1 MIWKVPLAVVVLLV
15 PAVVIR
21 FALLASGSTPP
32 ENLGV
37 GEQGLVP
44 CPKSPNCVASRAEGA
59 EHRVEPLMLIGDPAQ
74 AIERLGS
81 IIDALP
87 GGRVVEATPPYLRAE
102 FRSRLFRFV
111 DDVELLVDPEAARI
125 EIRSASRVGHSDL
138 GVNRK
143 RVEVIRAAFE

>member
-1 MIWKVPLAVVVLLV
+1 MSLQSATRVAIIDGARTP
-15 PAVVIR
+15 
-21 FALLASGSTPP
+21 FAKSGTARSMSTPP
-32 ENLGV
+32 
-37 GEQGLVP
+37 
-44 CPKSPNCVASRAEGA
+44 
-59 EHRVEPLMLIGDPAQ
+59 
-74 AIERLGS
+74 
-81 IIDALP
+81 
-87 GGRVVEATPPYLRAE
+87 ATPTYLRAE